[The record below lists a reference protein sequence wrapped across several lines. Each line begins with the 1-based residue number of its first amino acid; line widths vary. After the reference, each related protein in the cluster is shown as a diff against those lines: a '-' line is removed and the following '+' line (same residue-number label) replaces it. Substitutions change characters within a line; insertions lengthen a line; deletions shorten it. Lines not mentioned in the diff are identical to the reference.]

1 MPGVI
6 PKQLTKLLVLKILV
20 IAKSKVIF
28 VALTFAFYNECYRS
42 NLTFL
47 DQLSGKIIQKMR
59 VVAGLWGCRR
69 GRTNLNDDKKM
80 PGPPQARTILKRMIV
95 SSKTL
100 FQDRSR
106 TGDRLT
112 L

>member
-28 VALTFAFYNECYRS
+28 VALTFTFYNECYRS

-47 DQLSGKIIQKMR
+47 DQRLS
-59 VVAGLWGCRR
+59 RR
-69 GRTNLNDDKKM
+69 CELLLVYGAADGGEPT
-80 PGPPQARTILKRMIV
+80 
-95 SSKTL
+95 
-100 FQDRSR
+100 
-106 TGDRLT
+106 
-112 L
+112 